1 VDLLLEEIT
10 GRTGLRIDDAAGL
23 GWGWRCR
30 PTWRAVA
37 AGTPGSM
44 AGRELGKRTGLAAP

>member
-1 VDLLLEEIT
+1 MDLLLEEIT